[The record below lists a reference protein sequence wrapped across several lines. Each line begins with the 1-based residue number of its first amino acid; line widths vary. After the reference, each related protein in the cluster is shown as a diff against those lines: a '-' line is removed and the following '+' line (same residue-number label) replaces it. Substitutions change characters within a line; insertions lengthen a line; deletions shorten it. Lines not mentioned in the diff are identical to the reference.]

1 MEILLRQPYS
11 FCQRGERANQEDA
24 RFPDC
29 DAPQGCKPAFVVCD
43 GVGGQAKGEVAS
55 RTVADAIGT
64 YMEGV
69 DLTKDFTPEDFSKVL
84 SHAYSALHRKMQ
96 GDTREMATT
105 MTFVCFSAAGAFCA
119 HIGDSRIY
127 HVRPG
132 VGIMYR
138 SEDHSLVNALVHSGN
153 LTPEGA
159 INHPNSNIITR
170 CMAYV
175 DKGADAPAATAMQ
188 IEDVEGGDY
197 FFLCTDGVLH
207 CVEDSELLA
216 ILSSDRTDKEKIDL
230 IAEKSR
236 HSSDNN
242 TAYLIGVEE
251 VISDQS
257 QSVMGESAT
266 DDGTGMTGVPTAPLD
281 RACAQAA
288 EVKAA
293 TASAGTKIANFFKGL
308 FR

>member
-1 MEILLRQPYS
+1 
-11 FCQRGERANQEDA
+11 
-24 RFPDC
+24 
-29 DAPQGCKPAFVVCD
+29 
-43 GVGGQAKGEVAS
+43 
-55 RTVADAIGT
+55 
-64 YMEGV
+64 
-69 DLTKDFTPEDFSKVL
+69 
-84 SHAYSALHRKMQ
+84 
-96 GDTREMATT
+96 
-105 MTFVCFSAAGAFCA
+105 
-119 HIGDSRIY
+119 
-127 HVRPG
+127 
-132 VGIMYR
+132 
-138 SEDHSLVNALVHSGN
+138 
-153 LTPEGA
+153 
-159 INHPNSNIITR
+159 
-170 CMAYV
+170 MAYV

-207 CVEDSELLA
+207 CVDDSELFS

-251 VISDQS
+251 VLSDQS

-266 DDGTGMTGVPTAPLD
+266 DADTGMTGVPTAPLD

-293 TASAGTKIANFFKGL
+293 TESAGTKIANFFKGL